1 VFALDD
7 PRGFALAYRRHHAA
21 ALRAA
26 EAVLHDRAAAE
37 DVVQEVFADLWA
49 RPERFDGR
57 RGSLAGYV
65 TLRAR
70 CQAIDAHRSRR
81 SRDAAHD
88 RACAVEPPPPPET
101 PVDAAVRAEVR
112 ERLQRTLAQLP
123 ATQRAAL
130 LLTSAAGLSISE
142 LAQVTG
148 APLGTAKGRVR
159 LGLARARTLLEAA
172 A

>member
-7 PRGFALAYRRHHAA
+7 PCGFALAYRRHHAM

-57 RGSLAGYV
+57 RGSLAGFV

-70 CQAIDAHRSRR
+70 CQAIDAHRSHR
-81 SRDAAHD
+81 SRGAAHE
-88 RACAVEPPPPPET
+88 RAGAVEAPPPEN
-101 PVDAAVRAEVR
+101 PADAAARAEVR
-112 ERLQRTLAQLP
+112 ERLQGTLARLP
-123 ATQRAAL
+123 AAQRAAL

>member
-1 VFALDD
+1 MFALDD
-7 PRGFALAYRRHHAA
+7 PAGFALAYRRHHGV

-70 CQAIDAHRSRR
+70 YRAIDAHRSRR
-81 SRDAAHD
+81 SRESAHE
-88 RACAVEPPPPPET
+88 RAGAVAPPPPES
-101 PVDAAVRAEVR
+101 PAEAAVRAELR
-112 ERLQRTLAQLP
+112 EHLVGTLAQLP
-123 ATQRAAL
+123 AAQRAAL
-130 LLTSAAGLSISE
+130 VLTAACGLSISE
-142 LAQVTG
+142 LAEVTG

-159 LGLARARTLLEAA
+159 LGLARARALLESPV
-172 A
+172 

>member
-7 PRGFALAYRRHHAA
+7 PAGFALAYRRHHAV

-57 RGSLAGYV
+57 RGSLGGYV

-70 CQAIDAHRSRR
+70 YRAIDAHRSRR
-81 SRDAAHD
+81 SWESAHE
-88 RACAVEPPPPPET
+88 RAGAVQPAPPES
-101 PVDAAVRAEVR
+101 PADAAVRAELR
-112 ERLQRTLAQLP
+112 ERLVGTLAQLP
-123 ATQRAAL
+123 DAQRAAL
-130 LLTSAAGLSISE
+130 VLTSACGLSISE

-159 LGLARARTLLEAA
+159 LGLARARALLESAA
-172 A
+172 

>member
-1 VFALDD
+1 MFKLDD
-7 PRGFALAYRRHHAA
+7 PHGFAVAYRRHHAIALWA
-21 ALRAA
+21 AD
-26 EAVLHDRAAAE
+26 AVLHDRAAAE

-70 CQAIDAHRSRR
+70 SRAIDLHRSRR

-88 RACAVEPPPPPET
+88 RAGAAEAPPPED
-101 PVDAAVRAEVR
+101 PADAALRAEVR
-112 ERLQRTLAQLP
+112 ERLQRALAQLP
-123 ATQRAAL
+123 AAQRAAL

-142 LAQVTG
+142 LAQATG

-172 A
+172 

>member
-7 PRGFALAYRRHHAA
+7 PRGFALAYRRHQPA

-65 TLRAR
+65 ALRAR

-81 SRDAAHD
+81 SRDSAHD
-88 RACAVEPPPPPET
+88 RAGAAVPAPPES
-101 PVDAAVRAEVR
+101 PADAALRAELR
-112 ERLQRTLAQLP
+112 ERLERMLAQLP
-123 ATQRAAL
+123 AAQRAAL
-130 LLTSAAGLSISE
+130 LLTSAWGLSVSE
-142 LAQVTG
+142 LAQATG

-159 LGLARARTLLEAA
+159 LGLARARTLLDAA